1 MARTKSVLGDVRRD
15 ERAEWML
22 ERIVA
27 SGSLVL
33 RALGG
38 TRSGEMAAHRLLS
51 SDDVDPT
58 ALLTPH
64 VARTAAACNGRRVVA
79 VQDTTEINFDRHRRP
94 AFGLGP
100 TGNNEIRGFFI
111 HPVVAVDADDE
122 ALLGVAGAR
131 IWTRGEEPTPNHNDR
146 RWLEAAE
153 LAATHLAP
161 VATHVVMV
169 ADREG
174 GISHVRSREDPRR
187 STSWCAQTTTVCWQ
201 RAEHCS
207 RHRQPGRRSAGY
219 RSRSRRS
226 GPATKDARQGSS

>member
-58 ALLTPH
+58 TLLTPH

-94 AFGLGP
+94 ATGLGP
-100 TGNNEIRGFFI
+100 TGTTKYAAFSFIPSWPWTPMTKRCSAWREHGSGRAAGNPHPHHNN
-111 HPVVAVDADDE
+111 HPF
-122 ALLGVAGAR
+122 
-131 IWTRGEEPTPNHNDR
+131 
-146 RWLEAAE
+146 
-153 LAATHLAP
+153 
-161 VATHVVMV
+161 
-169 ADREG
+169 
-174 GISHVRSREDPRR
+174 
-187 STSWCAQTTTVCWQ
+187 
-201 RAEHCS
+201 
-207 RHRQPGRRSAGY
+207 
-219 RSRSRRS
+219 
-226 GPATKDARQGSS
+226 

>member
-64 VARTAAACNGRRVVA
+64 VARTAAACNGPGWWRCR
-79 VQDTTEINFDRHRRP
+79 
-94 AFGLGP
+94 
-100 TGNNEIRGFFI
+100 IR
-111 HPVVAVDADDE
+111 
-122 ALLGVAGAR
+122 
-131 IWTRGEEPTPNHNDR
+131 
-146 RWLEAAE
+146 
-153 LAATHLAP
+153 
-161 VATHVVMV
+161 
-169 ADREG
+169 
-174 GISHVRSREDPRR
+174 RR
-187 STSWCAQTTTVCWQ
+187 SISIGTVVQLSVLVRPVTTKYG
-201 RAEHCS
+201 AFS
-207 RHRQPGRRSAGY
+207 FIPS
-219 RSRSRRS
+219 
-226 GPATKDARQGSS
+226 